1 MESIKKYLK
10 LMCRIIIKLVP
21 LVLLLATG
29 IFSYNYFDAS
39 FFKSHSE
46 WAPPIFNGV
55 ISGVVTAGL
64 LVALSITFRSHLRPT
79 LENLQYRGVKIEGV
93 WNGVLVPYIG
103 VDELDKRRIKIGMAE
118 IRRRRKVRK
127 EQSDTGSFGSNEI
140 SATAIGHDGSQRNV
154 EAELIANDSGEDDVD
169 KNDDSEVVG
178 RRFFIAVSK
187 FTPIEVRAQ
196 FERVGHEIK
205 GEIVEIGG
213 ASDIHTYSVRGSFK
227 NLILT
232 GEYENNHSGHIDR
245 GSLSLML
252 VRNGREFRGFFSSYA
267 DSSHKIVP
275 FRCVL
280 RRHGMDQESETYNK
294 SSNTDSVNAAGS

>member
-1 MESIKKYLK
+1 MQFLK
-10 LMCRIIIKLVP
+10 AISKVIIKLIP
-21 LVLLLATG
+21 LVLLLGTG
-29 IFSYNYFDAS
+29 IFAYSYFDAS
-39 FFKSHSE
+39 FFNSHSQ

-55 ISGVVTAGL
+55 VSGIVTTGL
-64 LVALSITFRSHLRPT
+64 LVVLSITFKSHLRPT

-93 WNGVLVPYIG
+93 WNGVLVPFIG
-103 VDELDKRRIKIGMAE
+103 VDEIDKHRIKIGMAE
-118 IRRRRKVRK
+118 IRKRKQSRK
-127 EQSDTGSFGSNEI
+127 EKRSGESSGANQI
-140 SATAIGHDGSQRNV
+140 SATAISHDGSQRNIEV
-154 EAELIANDSGEDDVD
+154 ELIANDVGEGDSD
-169 KNDDSEVVG
+169 KNNDSEVVG

-187 FTPIEVRAQ
+187 FSPIEVRAQ

-252 VRNGREFRGFFSSYA
+252 VKNGREFRGFFSSYA
-267 DSSHKIVP
+267 DSEHKIVP

-280 RRHGMDQESETYNK
+280 RRHGMDQENETYNK
-294 SSNTDSVNAAGS
+294 SSNVDSANSAGS